1 MKTLDELTEM
11 ALHHAK
17 TCLVG
22 QPGAQMTPCWLIQ
35 GDKRTSIVATPF
47 DGDRSKD
54 FVAFV
59 IRRLLKEENASA
71 YSYVSEAWMAI
82 EDLKYPIGLAPRER
96 NDRREVVIITVAD
109 RKTSRMR
116 SWEIIR
122 GPDGTVIE
130 LKVNPIHGEEHFA
143 GRFFN
148 LFEDSHED

>member
-17 TCLVG
+17 SCLVG
-22 QPGAQMTPCWLIQ
+22 HPGAQMVPCWLIQ
-35 GDKRTSIVATPF
+35 GDKRTTIVGTPF
-47 DGDRSKD
+47 NGDQAKD

-71 YSYVSEAWMAI
+71 YSYVSEAWTAV
-82 EDLKYPIGLAPRER
+82 EDLKHPIGLAPRER
-96 NDRREVVIITVAD
+96 EDRREVVIITVAN

-116 SWEIIR
+116 IWEIIR
-122 GPDGTVIE
+122 GADGTVVE
-130 LKVNPIHGEEHFA
+130 LKADPVGDEDRFG

-148 LFEDSHED
+148 LFGDSLED